1 MMKSNKALARKILCG
16 LLAAGVLGVSG
27 SALAEGPVP
36 KGDTAPASYGSSNN
50 GAEVNVND
58 TYVDGT
64 INGGVDI
71 AISANGGKSTF
82 SGKQISITANKSSIK
97 KSFYSQVFKKDEDG
111 NLIKDGNGKP
121 IPDKDSNGN
130 NVYEYNGKDSYWDQ
144 KGLEANK
151 GKIFVNGTDSVI
163 VKAENQK
170 GNAYA
175 IDSLNSDA
183 LVNVISNSI
192 NLESKA
198 SGNAIGIR
206 ASSKSNVSIGE
217 FNTSKVILKS
227 ESNTSAY
234 NIQNMGKEANVS
246 LKGKLIELISE
257 SNGTAGYGVQ
267 NSSESQNGS
276 GDNIGDENTEKITIN
291 TIANSGQAYAAKVD
305 KKSNTSFNAKSI
317 GFIVK
322 AKEQAVGID
331 AAGGSTIIK
340 VNATDDV
347 NIDVE
352 SKDNNANAVSDSYA
366 KTEITANSINLKA
379 KTNAKGKIAYTVLSS
394 NNGNIT
400 LNATNIRLDAE
411 GDGAVAIR
419 APKKSNFVIGG
430 SDSTIDIIA
439 NAQTAARGVSV
450 TDGSSVVIGG
460 EKSVVNVTANA
471 KNGTA
476 DGIFNVEGK
485 DVTINGSELNVNVSS
500 SVDKAVGIHVQNNY
514 MADETNRA
522 TVNVNTENTTINAD
536 TALSAMSHSILN
548 VNSNL
553 VTNGKNAI
561 LTRGNSDVNINT
573 DGKHTTQLN
582 GDIVFDYDKATSNT
596 GIDSNVNV
604 NLNGEGSYWTGN
616 TKAQWNSDS
625 GKPDGK
631 KMAVSHMT
639 LNVEN
644 GAQWNPTYIKDDGS
658 TTDNSGVQGIALN
671 NLKLANGTVNLD
683 SSKLNEDAPV
693 KVENLSGNGTIVTDS
708 LDNKLSISNKAAES
722 ELTVNG
728 TKEVT
733 DAIASG
739 KAKLQDLAN
748 VVKGKDDKSAADT
761 VTSDAN
767 DIIGGYS
774 AKVDGEGNVQAN
786 TVKTIENTTNRAISD
801 MANISLMTWRA
812 ENNDMNKR
820 LGELRD
826 SKGEHGAWARM
837 ARGESKYGAQNVKNQ
852 YNYYQV
858 GYDEKLSV
866 DPNWTVGVAL
876 TRTEGNSTFATGS
889 GENKHTGVA
898 VYGSYLN
905 DNGSF
910 IDLIAKYA
918 RMDNEYKTIGAGV
931 GDADYKANGYSL
943 SAEYGKRFTKDN
955 GFWIEPQVEL
965 TYGTVG
971 SVDYLT
977 SKGYNVHQDSVDSL
991 VARLGFSLGK
1001 DIKQGNVYVR
1011 ASYLYD
1017 FDGETKA
1024 TMSGAGTAS
1033 FEQDLGGGWW
1043 EVGVG
1048 TNINLSDATHLYF
1061 DVEKTYGG
1069 NVATPW
1075 QWNAGVRW
1083 SF

>member
-1 MMKSNKALARKILCG
+1 MKKFRKNLARKILCG
-16 LLAAGVLGVSG
+16 LLTAGVVGVSG
-27 SALAEGPVP
+27 SALANSIG
-36 KGDTAPASYGSSNN
+36 
-50 GAEVNVND
+50 EVK
-58 TYVDGT
+58 VDGNIVPVT
-64 INGGVDI
+64 PSG
-71 AISANGGKSTF
+71 TF
-82 SGKQISITANKSSIK
+82 SI
-97 KSFYSQVFKKDEDG
+97 G
-111 NLIKDGNGKP
+111 NDN
-121 IPDKDSNGN
+121 
-130 NVYEYNGKDSYWDQ
+130 
-144 KGLEANK
+144 
-151 GKIFVNGTDSVI
+151 
-163 VKAENQK
+163 
-170 GNAYA
+170 
-175 IDSLNSDA
+175 
-183 LVNVISNSI
+183 
-192 NLESKA
+192 
-198 SGNAIGIR
+198 
-206 ASSKSNVSIGE
+206 SNVSISNSGTALSISSITDVA
-217 FNTSKVILKS
+217 NINGKNIDIKS
-227 ESNTSAY
+227 E
-234 NIQNMGKEANVS
+234 
-246 LKGKLIELISE
+246 
-257 SNGTAGYGVQ
+257 NGAGAILGTDAPHLYLG
-267 NSSESQNGS
+267 NA
-276 GDNIGDENTEKITIN
+276 NTEKISID
-291 TIANSGQAYAAKVD
+291 SGDDGIRVIKAYAE
-305 KKSNTSFNAKSI
+305 I
-317 GFIVK
+317 K
-322 AKEQAVGID
+322 AKEISFNVR
-331 AAGGSTIIK
+331 AAGCAAIWAQNNTEYDNAPANAASVKLQADKIDITAVQYGLIAFSNSKLDVDGDLT
-340 VNATDDV
+340 VNAP
-347 NIDVE
+347 I
-352 SKDNNANAVSDSYA
+352 
-366 KTEITANSINLKA
+366 
-379 KTNAKGKIAYTVLSS
+379 VL
-394 NNGNIT
+394 G
-400 LNATNIRLDAE
+400 
-411 GDGAVAIR
+411 V
-419 APKKSNFVIGG
+419 
-430 SDSTIDIIA
+430 
-439 NAQTAARGVSV
+439 RGVS
-450 TDGSSVVIGG
+450 T
-460 EKSVVNVTANA
+460 
-471 KNGTA
+471 
-476 DGIFNVEGK
+476 
-485 DVTINGSELNVNVSS
+485 
-500 SVDKAVGIHVQNNY
+500 
-514 MADETNRA
+514 
-522 TVNVNTENTTINAD
+522 
-536 TALSAMSHSILN
+536 
-548 VNSNL
+548 
-553 VTNGKNAI
+553 
-561 LTRGNSDVNINT
+561 VNINE
-573 DGKHTTQLN
+573 DGTHKTVLN
-582 GDIVFDYDKATSNT
+582 GDISFETPNSPEDAQNSGKKINA
-596 GIDSNVNV
+596 NV
-604 NLNGEGSYWTGN
+604 NLNLTGKDSSWNGRAYQEYKVNGEYKQLVDLAVEPYHGNVTGFKVN
-616 TKAQWNSDS
+616 VSDGAAWNMTGDS
-625 GKPDGK
+625 FVNDVTVGENS
-631 KMAVSHMT
+631 AV
-639 LNVEN
+639 NVKEDT
-644 GAQWNPTYIKDDGS
+644 Q
-658 TTDNSGVQGIALN
+658 
-671 NLKLANGTVNLD
+671 LANLQNVNLD
-683 SSKLNEDAPV
+683 GGNINLEGSGQQINVVDK
-693 KVENLSGNGTIVTDS
+693 LSGEGQITTNS
-708 LDNKLSISNKAAES
+708 LDNHVTIGEDKTSN
-722 ELTVNG
+722 LTVNG

-739 KAKLQDLAN
+739 KGSLQALAD

-774 AKVDGEGNVQAN
+774 AKLDGEGKVQDN

-876 TRTEGNSTFATGS
+876 TRTEGNSTFAAGS

-991 VARLGFSLGK
+991 VGRLGFSLGK
-1001 DIKQGNVYVR
+1001 NIKQGNVYVR

-1048 TNINLSDATHLYF
+1048 TNLNLSEATHLYF